1 VKEEHIDYFRLFRYN
16 PKQPKGMKF
25 VVTLTPVMK
34 KIILHWGEM
43 GSVWGINRTVAQMYA
58 LLYLSPDPLTADE
71 ISACLSIAR
80 STVSTGL
87 HELQAWGVVKTVNV
101 LGDRRDYF
109 TTMSDIWEIFRVILD
124 ERKRREIDPTL
135 EMLQESVKE
144 IQNQGGDQTHVADRV
159 NDMLEFFE
167 TFTVAYEQFQRVPTS
182 RLKELLRMSN
192 KLTRMIEQAERS

>member
-1 VKEEHIDYFRLFRYN
+1 
-16 PKQPKGMKF
+16 M
-25 VVTLTPVMK
+25 VTLTPVMK

-87 HELQAWGVVKTVNV
+87 HELQAWGVVKIVNV

-135 EMLQESVKE
+135 EMLQESVEE
-144 IQNQGGDQTHVADRV
+144 IQNQAGDQTHVADRV

-167 TFTVAYEQFQRVPTS
+167 TFTAAYEQFQRVPTS